1 MNFWGFINLKFL
13 LDVLFAVGFGLLLFT
28 RVKEQRTLW
37 LLRGYLFLV
46 SFAWFIQRYAY
57 LPLTSKLID
66 AVVLACSL
74 SLAIL
79 WQGEL
84 RRLMELLGTGRLTVL
99 LGNPP
104 KEFRATST
112 TITQLVDAAGKL
124 SQNRKGGLIV
134 VDLGSDLR
142 PEDFLYSGTN
152 IEAQLSTDLLINL
165 FATDTPLHDGAV
177 LVKGNKII
185 SAGVI
190 LPLSRQGISRYG
202 TRHLAAL
209 GITER
214 FDRCICIVV
223 SEETGTLSLANQGKL
238 ERPITSSRL
247 QELLINLGENQNS
260 LGTSKASINKTT
272 SSQKTSSNDRIVS
285 NVNEKDLNKP
295 EKFSNIKDNS

>member
-1 MNFWGFINLKFL
+1 MNFWGFINLKFF
-13 LDVLFAVGFGLLLFT
+13 LDVLFAVGFGLLLFS

-37 LLRGYLFLV
+37 LLRGYLLLV
-46 SFAWFIQRYAY
+46 SSAWFIQRYAY

-84 RRLMELLGTGRLTVL
+84 RRLMELLGTGRLAVL

-112 TITQLVDAAGKL
+112 SITHLVNAAGKL
-124 SQNRKGGLIV
+124 SQNRKGALIV

-214 FDRCICIVV
+214 FDRSICIVV

-247 QELLINLGENQNS
+247 QELLINLIGNQNALGATKSS
-260 LGTSKASINKTT
+260 LNKTT
-272 SSQKTSSNDRIVS
+272 SSQKMNPNDIIID
-285 NVNEKDLNKP
+285 NINEKDSNKSESLP
-295 EKFSNIKDNS
+295 TTKD

>member
-1 MNFWGFINLKFL
+1 M
-13 LDVLFAVGFGLLLFT
+13 
-28 RVKEQRTLW
+28 
-37 LLRGYLFLV
+37 
-46 SFAWFIQRYAY
+46 
-57 LPLTSKLID
+57 
-66 AVVLACSL
+66 
-74 SLAIL
+74 
-79 WQGEL
+79 
-84 RRLMELLGTGRLTVL
+84 
-99 LGNPP
+99 
-104 KEFRATST
+104 
-112 TITQLVDAAGKL
+112 
-124 SQNRKGGLIV
+124 
-134 VDLGSDLR
+134 GSDLR
-142 PEDFLYSGTN
+142 PEDFLYAGTN

-247 QELLINLGENQNS
+247 QELLINLIGSQNS
-260 LGTSKASINKTT
+260 MGTIKSSLNKTSLT
-272 SSQKTSSNDRIVS
+272 QETNLGD
-285 NVNEKDLNKP
+285 NVISGINEKESNKSESIIL
-295 EKFSNIKDNS
+295 EKKFLDFIGYNIFTLERDSFKFMNSFNFIKDYKVKKIY

>member
-1 MNFWGFINLKFL
+1 MAFKRIFVFSFIRMVYTK
-13 LDVLFAVGFGLLLFT
+13 
-28 RVKEQRTLW
+28 
-37 LLRGYLFLV
+37 
-46 SFAWFIQRYAY
+46 ICIP
-57 LPLTSKLID
+57 PLTSKLID

-84 RRLMELLGTGRLTVL
+84 RRLMELLGTGRLAVI

-104 KEFRATST
+104 KEFRATSN
-112 TITQLVDAAGKL
+112 TISQLVDTAGKL
-124 SQNRKGGLIV
+124 SQNRRGALIV

-247 QELLINLGENQNS
+247 QELLVNLVGNQNS
-260 LGTSKASINKTT
+260 MGTSKSSFNKTAM
-272 SSQKTSSNDRIVS
+272 SKKTNQSDIITDIDEKESNKAESFTNR
-285 NVNEKDLNKP
+285 KD
-295 EKFSNIKDNS
+295 

>member
-1 MNFWGFINLKFL
+1 MSFWGFLNLKLL
-13 LDVLFAVGFGLLLFT
+13 LDVFFAAGFGMLLFS

-46 SFAWFIQRYAY
+46 SLAWFVQRFAS

-66 AVVLACSL
+66 ALVIACSL

-104 KEFRATST
+104 KEFRANSNAVN
-112 TITQLVDAAGKL
+112 QLVEAAGKL
-124 SQNRKGGLIV
+124 SQNRRGALIV

-142 PEDFLYSGTN
+142 PEDFLYSG
-152 IEAQLSTDLLINL
+152 IKIDALLSTDLLINL
-165 FATDTPLHDGAV
+165 FATDTPLHDGAI

-247 QELLINLGENQNS
+247 QELLNDFIGGLNNQTISKSSTNRNVSMPKKETIDIISSIGVDKSVKNS
-260 LGTSKASINKTT
+260 
-272 SSQKTSSNDRIVS
+272 D
-285 NVNEKDLNKP
+285 
-295 EKFSNIKDNS
+295 

>member
-1 MNFWGFINLKFL
+1 L
-13 LDVLFAVGFGLLLFT
+13 
-28 RVKEQRTLW
+28 
-37 LLRGYLFLV
+37 
-46 SFAWFIQRYAY
+46 AWFVQRYAN

-66 AVVLACSL
+66 AVVLVCSL

-104 KEFRATST
+104 KEFRANGNSVN
-112 TITQLVDAAGKL
+112 QLVEAAGKL
-124 SQNRKGGLIV
+124 SQNRRGALMV

-142 PEDFLYSGTN
+142 PEDFLYSGIS

-177 LVKGNKII
+177 LVKGDKII

-247 QELLINLGENQNS
+247 QELLNEFIGNINTPVVAKSSANINLSSPKKSSTDIIPNIAIDKSLRNS
-260 LGTSKASINKTT
+260 
-272 SSQKTSSNDRIVS
+272 D
-285 NVNEKDLNKP
+285 
-295 EKFSNIKDNS
+295 

>member
-13 LDVLFAVGFGLLLFT
+13 LDVLFALGFGLLLFS

-37 LLRGYLFLV
+37 LLRGYLLLV

-84 RRLMELLGTGRLTVL
+84 RRLMELLGTGRLAVL

-112 TITQLVDAAGKL
+112 TVTQWVDASGKL
-124 SQNRKGGLIV
+124 SHNRKGALIV

-142 PEDFLYSGTN
+142 PEDFLYSGIK
-152 IEAQLSTDLLINL
+152 IEAKLSTDLLINL

-177 LVKGNKII
+177 LV
-185 SAGVI
+185 
-190 LPLSRQGISRYG
+190 
-202 TRHLAAL
+202 
-209 GITER
+209 
-214 FDRCICIVV
+214 
-223 SEETGTLSLANQGKL
+223 
-238 ERPITSSRL
+238 
-247 QELLINLGENQNS
+247 
-260 LGTSKASINKTT
+260 TT
-272 SSQKTSSNDRIVS
+272 AFAV
-285 NVNEKDLNKP
+285 L
-295 EKFSNIKDNS
+295 

>member
-13 LDVLFAVGFGLLLFT
+13 LDVLFAIGFGLLLFS

-84 RRLMELLGTGRLTVL
+84 RRLMELLGTGRLAVL

-112 TITQLVDAAGKL
+112 TVNQLVDASGKL
-124 SQNRKGGLIV
+124 SQNRKGALIV

-142 PEDFLYSGTN
+142 PEDFLYSG
-152 IEAQLSTDLLINL
+152 IDIQAQLSTDLLINL

-247 QELLINLGENQNS
+247 QELLIKLIGMQNPLGAQKS
-260 LGTSKASINKTT
+260 SANKTT
-272 SSQKTSSNDRIVS
+272 SLQNINTDDTITSENNSENQS
-285 NVNEKDLNKP
+285 T
-295 EKFSNIKDNS
+295 IKD

>member
-1 MNFWGFINLKFL
+1 MNFWGFINLKLL
-13 LDVLFAVGFGLLLFT
+13 LDVLFAVGFGLLLFS

-46 SFAWFIQRYAY
+46 SSAWFIQRYAY

-66 AVVLACSL
+66 AVVLACSI

-84 RRLMELLGTGRLTVL
+84 RRLMELLGTGRLAVL

-112 TITQLVDAAGKL
+112 TIIQLVDAAGKL
-124 SQNRKGGLIV
+124 SKNKRGALIV

-247 QELLINLGENQNS
+247 QELLENLIGNQNS
-260 LGTSKASINKTT
+260 IGNTKST
-272 SSQKTSSNDRIVS
+272 SSKNALSHKTNSNDNITS
-285 NVNEKDLNKP
+285 DINEKESIKS
-295 EKFSNIKDNS
+295 ESFTNIKD

>member
-1 MNFWGFINLKFL
+1 MNFWGIINLKLL
-13 LDVLFAVGFGLLLFT
+13 LDVLFAVGFGILLFS

-46 SFAWFIQRYAY
+46 SSAWFIQRYSS

-84 RRLMELLGTGRLTVL
+84 RRLMELLGTGRLAVI

-104 KEFRATST
+104 KEFRAAST
-112 TITQLVDAAGKL
+112 TITQLVDTAGRL
-124 SQNRKGGLIV
+124 SQNRRGALIV

-142 PEDFLYSGTN
+142 PEDFLYSGTK
-152 IEAQLSTDLLINL
+152 IEALLSTDLLINL

-247 QELLINLGENQNS
+247 QELLVNLIGNQNS
-260 LGTSKASINKTT
+260 KGTSKASLSKITISQTTSQNDSNINEKEPNKSEIFINK
-272 SSQKTSSNDRIVS
+272 ND
-285 NVNEKDLNKP
+285 
-295 EKFSNIKDNS
+295 

>member
-1 MNFWGFINLKFL
+1 MNFWSLINLKLF
-13 LDVLFAVGFGLLLFT
+13 LDVLFAAGFGLLLFS
-28 RVKEQRTLW
+28 RVKEKRTLW

-46 SFAWFIQRYAY
+46 SLAWFIQRYAD

-104 KEFRATST
+104 KEFRSNT
-112 TITQLVDAAGKL
+112 TTVNQLVDAAGKL
-124 SQNRKGGLIV
+124 SQNRRGALMV

-142 PEDFLYSGTN
+142 PEDFLYSGIK

-247 QELLINLGENQNS
+247 QELLIGFVGGSNS
-260 LGTSKASINKTT
+260 QTISK
-272 SSQKTSSNDRIVS
+272 SSTNRNVSSPKKISADII
-285 NVNEKDLNKP
+285 
-295 EKFSNIKDNS
+295 SNINLDKSVKNLNDE

>member
-1 MNFWGFINLKFL
+1 MSSWGFLNLKLL
-13 LDVLFAVGFGLLLFT
+13 LDVFFAAGFGMLLFS

-46 SFAWFIQRYAY
+46 SLAWFVQRFAS

-66 AVVLACSL
+66 ALVIACSL

-104 KEFRATST
+104 KEFRANSNAVN
-112 TITQLVDAAGKL
+112 QLVDAAGKL
-124 SQNRKGGLIV
+124 SQNRRGALMV

-142 PEDFLYSGTN
+142 PEDFLYSG
-152 IEAQLSTDLLINL
+152 IKIDALLSTDLLINL
-165 FATDTPLHDGAV
+165 FASDTPLHDGAI

-214 FDRCICIVV
+214 FDRCICVVV

-247 QELLINLGENQNS
+247 QELLNDFIGGLNNQTISKSSTNRNVSLQKKETIDIISSIGEDKSAKNS
-260 LGTSKASINKTT
+260 
-272 SSQKTSSNDRIVS
+272 D
-285 NVNEKDLNKP
+285 
-295 EKFSNIKDNS
+295 